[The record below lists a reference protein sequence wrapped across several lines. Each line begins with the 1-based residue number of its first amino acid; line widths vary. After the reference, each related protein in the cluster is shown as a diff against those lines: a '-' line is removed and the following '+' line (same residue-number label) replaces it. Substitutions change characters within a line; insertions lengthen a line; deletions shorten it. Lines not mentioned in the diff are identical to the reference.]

1 MHHRRLGTT
10 DLTLPAISF
19 GAGPISGLM
28 TGSQF
33 EKQIEVISR
42 AFELGID
49 HFDTAATYGN
59 GASEQ
64 ALGHALSELKIHD
77 RVQIGTKVRLTVDDL
92 SDIESAVRRSC
103 ESSFERLGVDRVALL
118 QLHNSVTASR
128 GDLPTSLSV
137 RDVLG
142 DRGVISAMEKMQQ
155 EGLIQ
160 ACGFTGLGDMSSLD
174 EILQARFFQSAQIPL
189 NLLLPFSGSDATAGS
204 IDVNYLELT
213 RKCLE
218 DQVAVIA
225 IRLMAGGALMQHAP
239 SPHTYKTKFFTLDV
253 FERDSKRSEELAK
266 ILPFGVTPS
275 AASIRYVLDTLQ
287 ATTALIGFNHP
298 EQVEEAVQA
307 SQHGPLEQEILGKL
321 QNPRL
326 AENDYN

>member
-10 DLTLPAISF
+10 DLTLPTISF

-28 TGSQF
+28 TGSQV
-33 EKQIEVISR
+33 ENQIEVISR

-189 NLLLPFSGSDATAGS
+189 NLLLPFSGTDATAGS
-204 IDVNYLELT
+204 VDVDYLKLT
-213 RKCLE
+213 RQCLE
-218 DQVAVIA
+218 NKVAVIA
-225 IRLMAGGALMQHAP
+225 IRIMAGGALMQHAP

-253 FERDSKRSEELAK
+253 FERDSKRSDALAK
-266 ILPFGVTPS
+266 TLPAGMNLPT
-275 AASIRYVLDTLQ
+275 ASIRYVLDTLQ
-287 ATTALIGFNHP
+287 ATTALIGFNRT
-298 EQVEEAVQA
+298 EQVEEAAQA
-307 SQHGPLEQEILGKL
+307 SQHGPLEQEILGQL
-321 QNPRL
+321 NSSRL
-326 AENDYN
+326 VDKDYN